1 MSEMETSREW
11 EVSMPCHAMRMD
23 KWERNLTQWNEM
35 DATGVSLVEMN
46 AVNDVRMDEG
56 WMIVEVVEE
65 WDDRKGRWRV
75 NESEWS

>member
-1 MSEMETSREW
+1 
-11 EVSMPCHAMRMD
+11 
-23 KWERNLTQWNEM
+23 M

-65 WDDRKGRWRV
+65 WDDRKGR
-75 NESEWS
+75 